1 MPAKRAYTDHGD
13 ACSTA
18 HAMELLGDRW
28 TYPVLR
34 ELMLAPKRFNELA
47 EAVRGVT
54 PAVLTARL
62 RELEGVGLLERVE
75 LPAPARATAYQVT
88 RWGQQ
93 LGPVFSALGRWAQ
106 ASPVWR
112 PEGCGLTPDAA
123 VQSMLTMAPAIV
135 LDPPV
140 QLELRLRDGRIADSQ
155 PYTYQLNWAGE
166 LSITR
171 DPAPAA
177 TATVTGDSSTWIGV
191 LYDGVPLTEVQVEGD
206 PADVQRVVAI
216 FARSAQ

>member
-1 MPAKRAYTDHGD
+1 
-13 ACSTA
+13 
-18 HAMELLGDRW
+18 MELLGDRW

-47 EAVRGVT
+47 EGVRGVT

-62 RELEGVGLLERVE
+62 RELEAVGLLERVE
-75 LPAPARATAYQVT
+75 LPAPARATGYRVT
-88 RWGQQ
+88 DWGRE

-112 PEGCGLTPDAA
+112 PDGCGLTPDAA
-123 VQSMLTMAPAIV
+123 VQSMLTMAPAVV
-135 LDPPV
+135 LDPPE
-140 QLELRLRDGRIADSQ
+140 QLQLRLRDGRIADSQ
-155 PYTYQLNWAGE
+155 PYTYRLDWAAE

-177 TATVTGDSSTWIGV
+177 HATVTGDSTTWIGV
-191 LYDGVPLTEVQVEGD
+191 LYEGVPLTKVQVEGD
-206 PADVQRVVAI
+206 RAEVRRVVSL
-216 FARSAQ
+216 FAHSAQ